1 MSIRQ
6 RFGIAAL
13 LGLVL
18 LALFVT
24 AVSPLPER
32 KIRDAEA
39 QSVQPSQVSLSDS
52 LPPQFNSQPSVI
64 LADAGS
70 NHLDRH
76 PFSGGPLNDWRVK
89 GSFKLAQPSMV
100 ADITPQLT
108 YSRPNGT
115 LNYSISSQP
124 S

>member
-13 LGLVL
+13 LGLVM

-39 QSVQPSQVSLSDS
+39 YSVQPSQVALYDS
-52 LPPQFNSQPSVI
+52 LPPAPNSQPSGI
-64 LADAGS
+64 LAEANSSHQGWD
-70 NHLDRH
+70 
-76 PFSGGPLNDWRVK
+76 SGGPLNDWRAK
-89 GSFKLAQPSMV
+89 GGLKLVQPSMV
-100 ADITPQLT
+100 AYTTPQLS
-108 YSRPNGT
+108 YSQPNGT
-115 LNYSISSQP
+115 LNYSISTQP
-124 S
+124 V

>member
-39 QSVQPSQVSLSDS
+39 QSVQPSLVSLSDS
-52 LPPQFNSQPSVI
+52 LPPQFNVQPSGI
-64 LADAGS
+64 LAETSSSHQGWD
-70 NHLDRH
+70 
-76 PFSGGPLNDWRVK
+76 SGGPLNDWRAK
-89 GSFKLAQPSMV
+89 GGLKLVQPSFV
-100 ADITPQLT
+100 AYTTPQLT
-108 YSRPNGT
+108 YSQPNGT
-115 LNYSISSQP
+115 LDYSISSQP
-124 S
+124 A